1 VLLLLLIINTI
12 LLYDSITSY
21 ESLIF
26 LIMMYRLEIVIKF
39 INLVYMKV
47 MSVRNFILIRLL
59 VFYEVRK
66 NLWRFLS

>member
-1 VLLLLLIINTI
+1 MLLLLLIINTI